1 MFSWRNKYE
10 GHGKAY
16 TPRYNV
22 LRTAQNCIISFS
34 TMNVEHVE
42 SRFRY
47 NEIRRFQLSFSDH
60 VKSDKSSPRIQNL
73 ATVWQYQLYSISITS
88 WIANATTW
96 LGCPGSRYDMLNYQ
110 YVRNRGNRL
119 RVTAGPWTLCNMPDW
134 KASILS
140 PEIQGT
146 KHESVRQSNGRL
158 HFLEGFDLEGGIVMR
173 I

>member
-1 MFSWRNKYE
+1 MEKRILYEYE

-96 LGCPGSRYDMLNYQ
+96 LECPVPNMICSFTYAIWATGFELRPDPGPSATCLTEEQVSCHQTYKVPYTSLCGSR
-110 YVRNRGNRL
+110 
-119 RVTAGPWTLCNMPDW
+119 TAGYTFW
-134 KASILS
+134 KDSIL
-140 PEIQGT
+140 
-146 KHESVRQSNGRL
+146 KVAL
-158 HFLEGFDLEGGIVMR
+158 
-173 I
+173 